1 DINERL
7 SQGKMERAE
16 QEELYADL
24 DAVESI
30 YATQGPPTL
39 VDCRVLTAFVGR
51 DERFGYALDQIG
63 RSSGLS
69 IVSMVARQEAAL
81 AECWLASPVRATPH
95 LHDFPVQTVAA
106 SGLPSLSVVGD
117 RDGALVGFT
126 ERDRQPAYLSP
137 VAASKGDALPLCVV
151 PGATG
156 SGKSLLAMFLADQFA
171 RLPNGLGERTPVV
184 IIDPK
189 VGSDFTAAVTISG
202 GRVAS
207 LDDLIS
213 ADGVYDPMRFSI
225 TVDTGVELAASM
237 LMSINPWGTA
247 AFDFETPLVK
257 ALSYGAR
264 AGADCIGV
272 ALQVAL
278 RDGQV
283 RPQEREMVERVLDLA
298 ASSPMFR
305 ACVGMEQG
313 GPRLRAS
320 QGITLVMV
328 GSAHLD
334 LPEPGAVEPTLPQR
348 IALALVR
355 MMVFGSAMALN
366 KRRGVIMLDEGWV
379 FLSAGKT
386 EVERLGR
393 LARSQQVLPI
403 FLTQRVTDALNAGLA
418 GYISRGIILPLRDE
432 QEAIAACE
440 LFKLE
445 PTPERIGRIT
455 ANATIGATT
464 ANDVG
469 APNWASMR
477 ALRDPKTR
485 KVLRGTVGIYCDLED
500 RAVPVEIRI
509 PDEFLAAASTNPE
522 DIERREREAA
532 ARREAKLADQ
542 QADVS
547 TAAEQPQAPSTEGN
561 ADRVV
566 SALEPAVVPAASP
579 GTANASE
586 VTMPA
591 NPIWD

>member
-1 DINERL
+1 
-7 SQGKMERAE
+7 
-16 QEELYADL
+16 
-24 DAVESI
+24 
-30 YATQGPPTL
+30 
-39 VDCRVLTAFVGR
+39 
-51 DERFGYALDQIG
+51 
-63 RSSGLS
+63 
-69 IVSMVARQEAAL
+69 
-81 AECWLASPVRATPH
+81 
-95 LHDFPVQTVAA
+95 
-106 SGLPSLSVVGD
+106 
-117 RDGALVGFT
+117 
-126 ERDRQPAYLSP
+126 
-137 VAASKGDALPLCVV
+137 
-151 PGATG
+151 
-156 SGKSLLAMFLADQFA
+156 
-171 RLPNGLGERTPVV
+171 
-184 IIDPK
+184 
-189 VGSDFTAAVTISG
+189 
-202 GRVAS
+202 
-207 LDDLIS
+207 
-213 ADGVYDPMRFSI
+213 
-225 TVDTGVELAASM
+225 
-237 LMSINPWGTA
+237 
-247 AFDFETPLVK
+247 
-257 ALSYGAR
+257 
-264 AGADCIGV
+264 
-272 ALQVAL
+272 
-278 RDGQV
+278 
-283 RPQEREMVERVLDLA
+283 MVERVLDLA

-532 ARREAKLADQ
+532 ARREAELAGQ

-547 TAAEQPQAPSTEGN
+547 TTAEQPQAPSTEGN

-579 GTANASE
+579 GKANASE

-591 NPIWD
+591 NPSWD